1 MMKCLHKVTR
11 HSLLIILWLCG
22 CVAFSGCTTPGLFSK
37 WTHRN
42 DTPKATAT
50 NPALRILCMWQPAD
64 GVGVDEK
71 PARGVAGQIFF
82 FTRGGVTPVEV
93 DGDVRIFL
101 FDDQGSDEQQGTPL
115 DQFDFVKGAWKAQL
129 VGTQFGSAYQLF
141 VPYSRKGHHQT
152 ELAVRVRLSPPNGPV
167 IFSDMAKVVLP
178 GYEKKPAADE
188 NTTASNEPTKNVGG
202 ELAVGSA
209 ASASAAAADDGSR
222 PEITPERIQETYLQ
236 ILAERNN
243 RPSSPN
249 AVPARKLA
257 AERPVTPKI
266 SSSSTSSSV
275 VGRIQVQSN
284 SPNLMAAQEELDND
298 PVIGDKL
305 AKRATRSR

>member
-11 HSLLIILWLCG
+11 HSPLIILWLCG

-202 ELAVGSA
+202 ELAVGPTA
-209 ASASAAAADDGSR
+209 FAAAADDGSR

>member
-1 MMKCLHKVTR
+1 MMQRFQTTIR
-11 HSLLIILWLCG
+11 HSLLVILWLCS
-22 CVAFSGCTTPGLFSK
+22 CVAVPGCTTPGLFSK

-82 FTRGGVTPVEV
+82 FTRGGVMPVEV
-93 DGDVRIFL
+93 DGDVRVFL
-101 FDDQGSDEQQGTPL
+101 FDDQGSEEQQGTPL
-115 DQFDFVKGAWKAQL
+115 EQFDFVKGSWKAQL
-129 VGTQFGSAYQLF
+129 VGTQFGPAYQLF
-141 VPYSRKGHHQT
+141 VPYGRKGHHQT
-152 ELAVRVRLSPPNGPV
+152 ELALRVRLTPPSGPV

-178 GYEKKPAADE
+178 GYEKKHTDDE
-188 NTTASNEPTKNVGG
+188 NSTASNVPTKNAGG
-202 ELAVGSA
+202 ELSVSPAVA
-209 ASASAAAADDGSR
+209 ASDDGSR

-249 AVPARKLA
+249 VAPARKPA
-257 AERPVTPKI
+257 VERSVTPKN
-266 SSSSTSSSV
+266 SSPITSSSV

-284 SPNLMAAQEELDND
+284 GPNVIDTGEELDND
-298 PVIGDKL
+298 RAIGDKL
-305 AKRATRSR
+305 AKRTTRSR